1 MEKKQGCVDWLVEEI
16 NKQKAW
22 ADPLKL
28 EPIIEQAK
36 AMHKEEIVDAYTEC
50 WMNDGGNG
58 FHKVKEAESYYN
70 ETYNNENTDT
80 TT

>member
-1 MEKKQGCVDWLVEEI
+1 MKNKQGCVDWLVEEI

-36 AMHKEEIVDAYTEC
+36 AMHKEEIIDAYEQGDKYKLNFSGEH
-50 WMNDGGNG
+50 W
-58 FHKVKEAESYYN
+58 YN
-70 ETYNNENTDT
+70 ETFGG
-80 TT
+80 

>member
-1 MEKKQGCVDWLVEEI
+1 MKNKQGCVDWLVEEI

-36 AMHKEEIVDAYTEC
+36 AMHKEEIGRAYHEGLIDG
-50 WMNDGGNG
+50 MNCTPKDYYKETFGGNNG
-58 FHKVKEAESYYN
+58 
-70 ETYNNENTDT
+70 
-80 TT
+80 

>member
-1 MEKKQGCVDWLVEEI
+1 MEKKQGCIDWLVEEI

-36 AMHKEEIVDAYTEC
+36 QMEKEQHEQKWDNYFKKQ
-50 WMNDGGNG
+50 D
-58 FHKVKEAESYYN
+58 
-70 ETYNNENTDT
+70 NENS
-80 TT
+80 

>member
-1 MEKKQGCVDWLVEEI
+1 MEKKQSSIEWLENQLKERYSLM
-16 NKQKAW
+16 NSE
-22 ADPLKL
+22 PLF
-28 EPIIEQAK
+28 EQAK
-36 AMHKEEIVDAYTEC
+36 AMHKEEIIEAYTEC